1 MPNSSIPRNED
12 LDAGELRRG
21 NVARATLHAMSTA
34 DCDAITTLAL
44 AAPDDDRL
52 AGLSAT
58 QSAQRL
64 SRQRFSAM
72 AQSRPPARPASV
84 RQLPGVKQT
93 LGTPRGSGEEGPP

>member
-44 AAPDDDRL
+44 AAADDDRL

-64 SRQRFSAM
+64 SRQRFSAL
-72 AQSRPPARPASV
+72 AQTRDPRC
-84 RQLPGVKQT
+84 PGNRIGFRRV
-93 LGTPRGSGEEGPP
+93 S

>member
-64 SRQRFSAM
+64 SRQRFSAL
-72 AQSRPPARPASV
+72 AHSCR
-84 RQLPGVKQT
+84 LPRCSEDCLLSGVLQT
-93 LGTPRGSGEEGPP
+93 

>member
-64 SRQRFSAM
+64 SRQRFSAL
-72 AQSRPPARPASV
+72 AQSGKYGSSAFRAGV
-84 RQLPGVKQT
+84 RGIADIK
-93 LGTPRGSGEEGPP
+93 GS